1 MRDGESL
8 LHLAVVVGY
17 IRVTLK
23 ADAVRGGGGTSL
35 REIRDHAFAHLAR
48 PEFADVRGRAESE
61 IFEYVKDG
69 LLDAADAKIAAAK
82 AGEYALFWRFADRAL
97 GRHADPHPID
107 PALLA

>member
-1 MRDGESL
+1 MQDKESL

-23 ADAVRGGGGTSL
+23 ADAVRGGGGVSL

-61 IFEYVKDG
+61 IFEFIKDG
-69 LLDAADAKIAAAK
+69 LLNGADGKIAAAK
-82 AGEYALFWRFADRAL
+82 TGDFAMFWKFADGAL
-97 GRHADPHPID
+97 GREAPPVSID
-107 PALLA
+107 PLLIA